1 MNNELLFIVKEL
13 TAAGL
18 QGEQLVAALQAL
30 ERIKMAGNQRLGSAL
45 NIQPCLPLTEWQR
58 NANMRDIATSY
69 QCVSPNAVGAFVREA

>member
-13 TAAGL
+13 IAAGL

-30 ERIKMAGNQRLGSAL
+30 ERIKMAGNQQLGSAL
-45 NIQPCLPLTEWQR
+45 NIQPLTEWQR

-69 QCVSPNAVGAFVREA
+69 QCARTY